1 MLAAVARIGGLI
13 AVALLGSVLMG
24 SGQTLLE
31 PFATALAVM
40 AAVAALGGVAA
51 FFGLSG
57 KWKRHEPEAGQVS

>member
-1 MLAAVARIGGLI
+1 
-13 AVALLGSVLMG
+13 MG